1 MSQAYGSLVSS
12 GGRSAARQLRALVFA
27 LCGGLALLVGV
38 LAWSGPA
45 RGEVVAP
52 GFAETEFAGGLSRPT
67 AMAFAPDGR
76 LFVAQQTGE
85 LRVVTPGGELLEK
98 PFLAL
103 DPATR
108 DERGLLGIAFHPNF
122 EANGHVYVYYTAR
135 RPIVH
140 NRVARFTADPQDP
153 NVVERGSFKNV
164 LDLGALKG
172 DDHNGG
178 AMHFGRDGKLYV
190 AVGDNQNGA
199 NAQTLGNLKGKMLRI
214 NADGS
219 MPEGNPFYRKAGGKN
234 RAIWAL
240 GLRNPYTFAINQNTG
255 SVFINDVGAK
265 LWEEVNRGDAG
276 ANYGW
281 PKYEGRENA
290 PRYRSPVFAY
300 SHDNSANVTGCA
312 ITGGAFYAPDLNTF
326 GSDYENDY
334 FFGDFCEGWIRKRDP
349 QTGSVAL
356 FAQTEPYGLVD
367 IQVSEQ
373 GDLYYLHR
381 ATSSVR
387 KISKN

>member
-1 MSQAYGSLVSS
+1 MRAHFGSSD
-12 GGRSAARQLRALVFA
+12 GGTAAGQLGALTVA
-27 LCGGLALLVGV
+27 LCGGLALVVGI

-45 RGEVVAP
+45 RGEVVVS
-52 GFAETEFAGGLSRPT
+52 GFSETEFAGGLSAPT

-85 LRVVTPGGELLEK
+85 LRVVTPGGERLDE
-98 PFLAL
+98 PFVDL

-108 DERGLLGIAFHPNF
+108 DERGLLGVAFHPNF
-122 EANGHVYVYYTAR
+122 EVNGYVYVFYTAK
-135 RPIVH
+135 RPTVH
-140 NRVARFTADPQDP
+140 NRVARFTADAQNP
-153 NVVERGSFKNV
+153 NVAERGSFENI
-164 LDLGALKG
+164 LDLGPLKG

-178 AMHFGRDGKLYV
+178 ALHFGRDGKLYA

-199 NAQTLGNLKGKMLRI
+199 NAQTLGNLKGKILRI
-214 NADGS
+214 NPNGS
-219 MPEGNPFYRKAGGKN
+219 MPEGNPFYKRAEGKN

-240 GLRNPYTFAINQNTG
+240 GLRNPYTFAVNRDTG

-265 LWEEVNRGDAG
+265 LWEEVNRGVAG

-281 PKYEGRENA
+281 PEYEGRENA
-290 PRYRSPVFAY
+290 ARYRSPIFAY
-300 SHDNSANVTGCA
+300 PHDGPADKSGCA
-312 ITGGAFYAPDLNTF
+312 ITGGTFYAPDTNTF
-326 GSDYENDY
+326 GPAYQNDY
-334 FFGDFCEGWIRKRDP
+334 FFGDFCNGWIRTRDSR
-349 QTGSVAL
+349 TGDVAK
-356 FAQTEPYGLVD
+356 FAQTEPYGIVD

>member
-1 MSQAYGSLVSS
+1 MSRAHDSSVSS
-12 GGRSAARQLRALVFA
+12 GGGSAARQLRALAFA
-27 LCGGLALLVGV
+27 LCAGLALLVGG

-45 RGEVVAP
+45 RGEVLAS
-52 GFAETEFAGGLSRPT
+52 GFSEAEFAGGLSQPT

-85 LRVVTPGGELLEK
+85 LRVITQDGELLER
-98 PFLAL
+98 PFLTL
-103 DPATR
+103 DPDTR

-122 EANGHVYVYYTAR
+122 ASNGYVYVYYTAR
-135 RPIVH
+135 RPVVH
-140 NRVARFTADPQDP
+140 NRVARFEADSQDP
-153 NVVERGSFKNV
+153 NVAKRGSFKNI
-164 LDLGALKG
+164 LDLGALKSEN
-172 DDHNGG
+172 HNGG

-190 AVGDNQNGA
+190 AVGDNQNRD
-199 NAQTLGNLKGKMLRI
+199 NAQTLGNLKGKMLRL
-214 NADGS
+214 NPDGS
-219 MPEGNPFYRKAGGKN
+219 MPEGNPFYRKADGKN

-240 GLRNPYTFAINQNTG
+240 GLRNPYTFAINPYTG

-265 LWEEVNRGDAG
+265 LWEEINRGDAG

-300 SHDNSANVTGCA
+300 AHDQSAAVNGCA
-312 ITGGAFYAPDLNTF
+312 ITGGAFYAPGVNTF
-326 GSDYENDY
+326 GPAYKNDY

-349 QTGSVAL
+349 ETGNVSL
-356 FAQTEPYGLVD
+356 FARTEQYGLVD